1 MFSSVRRRLTYAN
14 VTVTFALVFA
24 MGGGA
29 YAASK
34 FLVTSTKQ
42 IKPSVLRQLQGRA
55 GAKGAQGPAGP
66 QGPAGAAGV
75 KGEAGVA
82 GALGKEGA
90 AGKNGE
96 NGKEGSPWT
105 AGGTLPSGK
114 TLMGEWGFFQSVA
127 SGGAW
132 GKGVSFALPLKE
144 APAVHYIN
152 VSGKE
157 VGVAAGKATETT
169 PTQCP
174 GSTSAPTANPGNL
187 CVYASEEEDL
197 AEEGASQS
205 VFKGAFHTEWA
216 WPVAVES
223 WGIEKGVVANT
234 ASKLG
239 FGVIA
244 LAKEEGLLRV
254 RGTWAVTAE

>member
-14 VTVTFALVFA
+14 VMVTFALVFA
-24 MGGGA
+24 MSGGA

-34 FLVTSTKQ
+34 FLITSTKQ
-42 IKPSVLRQLQGRA
+42 IKPSVLKQLQGRA
-55 GAKGAQGPAGP
+55 GAKGAQGPVGP
-66 QGPAGAAGV
+66 QGPAGAGGGR
-75 KGEAGVA
+75 GETGVA
-82 GALGKEGA
+82 GAPGKEGA

-114 TLMGEWGFFQSVA
+114 TLTGEWGFFQSVA
-127 SGGAW
+127 GSGVW

-169 PTQCP
+169 PTQCM
-174 GSTSAPTANPGNL
+174 GSTSAPTANPGSL
-187 CVYASEEEDL
+187 CVYASEETDL
-197 AEEGASQS
+197 VEESTSHG
-205 VFKGAFHTEWA
+205 VFKGGFGAEWA

-234 ASKLG
+234 ASRFG

-244 LAKEEGLLRV
+244 LAKEEGVLRA